1 MLQGN
6 TSLATVHNGQSP
18 AGSPGVGLGL
28 SAPCA
33 GVCGLREACIRRLP
47 VAMVQLTARSRGTA
61 PALFDTAVT
70 CAGMWLRARRVP
82 A

>member
-1 MLQGN
+1 MVQGN
-6 TSLATVHNGQSP
+6 TSMATVHNGQSP
-18 AGSPGVGLGL
+18 AASPDVGL

-33 GVCGLREACIRRLP
+33 GVCGLCEACIRRLP
-47 VAMVQLTARSRGTA
+47 VAMVQLMAQSRETA

>member
-6 TSLATVHNGQSP
+6 TSMVTVHNGQSP

-33 GVCGLREACIRRLP
+33 GVCGLCEACIRRLP
-47 VAMVQLTARSRGTA
+47 VAMVQLTARSRDTA
-61 PALFDTAVT
+61 PALFDTAVK
-70 CAGMWLRARRVP
+70 CAGMWLRAHRVP

>member
-6 TSLATVHNGQSP
+6 TSVLTVHNGQSP

-33 GVCGLREACIRRLP
+33 GVCGLCEACIRRLP
-47 VAMVQLTARSRGTA
+47 VAMARSGGTA
-61 PALFDTAVT
+61 AALFDTAVK
-70 CAGMWLRARRVP
+70 CAGLWLRARRVP

>member
-6 TSLATVHNGQSP
+6 TSMATVHNGQSS
-18 AGSPGVGLGL
+18 AGSPGVGVGL

-33 GVCGLREACIRRLP
+33 GVCGLCEACIRRLP
-47 VAMVQLTARSRGTA
+47 VAMAQSRDTA
-61 PALFDTAVT
+61 PALFDTAVK
-70 CAGMWLRARRVP
+70 CAGLWLRARRVP

>member
-6 TSLATVHNGQSP
+6 TSMATVHNGQSP
-18 AGSPGVGLGL
+18 GSAGVDL

-33 GVCGLREACIRRLP
+33 GVCGLCQACIRRLP
-47 VAMVQLTARSRGTA
+47 VAMVQLMAQSRDTA

>member
-6 TSLATVHNGQSP
+6 TSMATVHNGQSP
-18 AGSPGVGLGL
+18 AGSPGVGL
-28 SAPCA
+28 SARCA
-33 GVCGLREACIRRLP
+33 GVCGLCQACIRRLP
-47 VAMVQLTARSRGTA
+47 VAMVQLMAQSRETS
-61 PALFDTAVT
+61 PALFDTAVK